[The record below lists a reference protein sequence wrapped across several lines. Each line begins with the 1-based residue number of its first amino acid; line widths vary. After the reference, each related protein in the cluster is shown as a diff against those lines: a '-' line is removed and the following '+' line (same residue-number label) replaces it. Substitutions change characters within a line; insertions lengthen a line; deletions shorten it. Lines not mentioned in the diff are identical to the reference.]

1 MTVCLFNVLLLQ
13 VIFQFFMENLG
24 GSLRE
29 LVKPYVLEVSDDIEG
44 GLKRMD
50 ANQDERVRN

>member
-1 MTVCLFNVLLLQ
+1 
-13 VIFQFFMENLG
+13 MENLG